1 MELIV
6 FKILI
11 KYFVKFFDSAAHSVL
26 NIWPKHLFVSVA
38 ERLVIVQINLIV
50 YYEGN
55 LGNGWKSVSGVFLV
69 HLCTVDTVL
78 GRDLKVVL
86 ISFCGRWPGAG
97 RAMMRTLSR
106 PSPAY
111 SPLSP
116 LKHMLTREKAR
127 RVTAQCTH
135 AIAVEMLDTIDLF

>member
-1 MELIV
+1 MDVDQLNNWADVAKTLNWSKNKTKILFGEGP

-55 LGNGWKSVSGVFLV
+55 LGNG
-69 HLCTVDTVL
+69 
-78 GRDLKVVL
+78 
-86 ISFCGRWPGAG
+86 
-97 RAMMRTLSR
+97 
-106 PSPAY
+106 
-111 SPLSP
+111 
-116 LKHMLTREKAR
+116 
-127 RVTAQCTH
+127 
-135 AIAVEMLDTIDLF
+135 